1 MSEKHIL
8 SLEIPTVADCE
19 IMSIVD
25 TSEYTSKLAV
35 DCPELLI
42 TVPGFNAP
50 ALITVTT
57 GFYKNVTACDLN
69 LQTVNCGSVRES
81 LPDGVYIIKYS
92 VAPNDKVYVEYN
104 HLRVTKLLGLYYEA
118 LCSIDI
124 NKCEPMSTIKDNID
138 EIKYI
143 RTVID
148 GAVAKVEYC
157 QSPSAGMELYEFAKK
172 RLEKLTCKV
181 VGC

>member
-1 MSEKHIL
+1 MAEKHIL
-8 SLEIPTVADCE
+8 SLEIPVVANTE

-25 TSEYTSKLAV
+25 TSQYSDKLAI
-35 DCPELLI
+35 DCAELLI
-42 TVPGFNAP
+42 TAPGFNSP
-50 ALITVTT
+50 SLTSVTQ
-57 GFYKNVTACDLN
+57 GFYLNLNACDLN
-69 LQTVNCGSVRES
+69 LQTTNCGTIRTE

-104 HLRVTKLLGLYYEA
+104 HLRVTKLLTLYYET
-118 LCSIDI
+118 LCNIDVMGCTPASGRSDI
-124 NKCEPMSTIKDNID
+124 ID

-143 RTVID
+143 KTVID

-157 QSPSAGMELYEFAKK
+157 GSPQAGMSLYDFAKK
-172 RLEKLTCKV
+172 RLDKLNCKI